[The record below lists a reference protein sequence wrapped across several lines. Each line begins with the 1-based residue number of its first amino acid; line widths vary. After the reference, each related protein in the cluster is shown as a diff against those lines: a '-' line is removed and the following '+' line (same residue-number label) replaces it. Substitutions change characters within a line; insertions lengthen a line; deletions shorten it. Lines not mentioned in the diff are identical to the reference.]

1 MRTVFSLF
9 IVLSLALTLAAG
21 PIRAAG
27 SVDDPAANA
36 EFDHAL
42 LVLGDSLSAAYGM
55 ERSQSWPSLLQE
67 RLTEHGHRY
76 RVFNSSIVGDTTESG
91 LSRLPRLL
99 DQLKPTIVIIELGG
113 NDGLRGLPLE
123 VTRANL
129 QSMIDQSKAAGARVI
144 LAGIQL
150 PPNYGK
156 TYTEGFS
163 SMYPALAEKS
173 STGLIPFL
181 LEGVALNPAL
191 MMEDG
196 IHPTAEAQPLVL
208 DIVWK
213 AVKETL

>member
-1 MRTVFSLF
+1 MFSLLVV
-9 IVLSLALTLAAG
+9 IAVGLAPGFSRGEGPAA
-21 PIRAAG
+21 
-27 SVDDPAANA
+27 DPAKGAG
-36 EFDHAL
+36 FDHVL

-55 ERSQSWPSLLQE
+55 ERSESWPSLLQE

-99 DQLKPTIVIIELGG
+99 DQLRPSIVLIELGG

-123 VTRANL
+123 VTRSNL
-129 QSMIDQSKAAGARVI
+129 ASMIDQSQAAGAQVI

-156 TYTEGFS
+156 TYIEGFS
-163 SMYPALAEKS
+163 NMYPSLAQQS
-173 STGLIPFL
+173 GTAFIPFL
-181 LEGVALNPAL
+181 LEGVALNPSL

-196 IHPTAEAQPLVL
+196 IHPTAAAQPLVL
-208 DIVWK
+208 DTVWQ
-213 AVKETL
+213 VVQGLL

>member
-1 MRTVFSLF
+1 M
-9 IVLSLALTLAAG
+9 ALGAALGLGPGPVRAAG
-21 PIRAAG
+21 PA
-27 SVDDPAANA
+27 DDPAGSA
-36 EFDHAL
+36 EFDHVL

-55 ERSQSWPSLLQE
+55 ERSESWPSLLQE
-67 RLTEHGHRY
+67 RLVENGHSY

-99 DQLKPTIVIIELGG
+99 EQLHPTIVIIELGG

-123 VTRANL
+123 VTRNNL

-156 TYTEGFS
+156 TYTEGFGA
-163 SMYPALAEKS
+163 MYPTLAQQSEA
-173 STGLIPFL
+173 GLIPFL
-181 LEGVALNPAL
+181 LEGVALNPSL

-196 IHPTAEAQPLVL
+196 IHPTAQAQPLVL
-208 DIVWK
+208 DNVWTIVQG
-213 AVKETL
+213 LL